1 MPALTI
7 DDPVRH
13 AFEIMAV
20 GGRGDA
26 GALAAGLRREV
37 TGLGLRALAA
47 KLLHVSVC
55 TPERLLDV
63 YDAAAHGWLSGQVY
77 SPSTRNTR
85 GGGPSEAFWRDFWK
99 LLEGAAAD
107 RRRIPFTRAAIRL
120 IRLLDPQLNTRI
132 AAAALDYR
140 GVREAA
146 GKGLLEH
153 LDVREFAQAPAS
165 HLGGLIYREAMLR
178 RQQQDFI
185 DPTEFGP
192 HQMPPPL
199 GYLNMRIL
207 ESHLAWAVV
216 GGYSHAELDELALAA
231 FQTAQFGHHYS
242 SMVLALTMATVAVER
257 PAGLEIVL
265 ESVFRGWLHGR
276 QTPPLMGVA
285 WRELLDMPLEAV
297 RQSLGVVP
305 FASPLTAAVRLSPR
319 SGRASAGT
327 SKAPARDTG
336 ASSSRRVYGGL

>member
-7 DDPVRH
+7 EDSVRQ
-13 AFEIMAV
+13 AFQIMAV

-26 GALAAGLRREV
+26 GALAAGLRRDV

-77 SPSTRNTR
+77 PPSTRNTR
-85 GGGPSEAFWRDFWK
+85 DNGPPDAFWRDFWK
-99 LLEGAAAD
+99 LLEGAAAE
-107 RRRIPFTRAAIRL
+107 RRRVPFTRAAIRL
-120 IRLLDPQLNTRI
+120 TRLLDKQLDERV
-132 AAAALDYR
+132 AATALDYR
-140 GVREAA
+140 GAREAA
-146 GKGLLEH
+146 AKGLLEH
-153 LDVREFAQAPAS
+153 LDVRELAHAAPS

-178 RQQQDFI
+178 EQQQDCIHPAEWGF
-185 DPTEFGP
+185 DR
-192 HQMPPPL
+192 MPPPL
-199 GYLNMRIL
+199 GYLNARIL
-207 ESHLAWAVV
+207 ESHVAWAVV

-242 SMVLALTMATVAVER
+242 SVVLALTMATVAIER

-276 QTPPLMGVA
+276 QTPPLLGVA
-285 WRELLDMPLEAV
+285 WRELLDLPLDAV
-297 RQSLGVVP
+297 RQALGVVP
-305 FASPLTAAVRLSPR
+305 FASPLAAAVRLS
-319 SGRASAGT
+319 
-327 SKAPARDTG
+327 ARG
-336 ASSSRRVYGGL
+336 AR